1 MADPD
6 TPFNT
11 KLHSKTTDLESHITY
26 LIGVAIFRPALSP
39 TASDPYELL
48 IIKRSSHE
56 DVYPNNWELPGGH
69 VEPGESVKECV
80 ERETMEETG
89 LVVDRIIG
97 EFDELR
103 WTSQSKGRVSVQ
115 YNYAARVAEPM
126 DIRLNPEEHSEH
138 KWITEIDVDRLQMS
152 SGMNKVLHDAFTFSK
167 THAAVLWTC
176 DDGGGGSLVMMRG
189 GGTILWIELFPVDD

>member
-1 MADPD
+1 MPD
-6 TPFNT
+6 TLTPFNT
-11 KLHSKTTDLESHITY
+11 KLHSKPTDLEAHITY

-39 TASDPYELL
+39 STSDPYKLL
-48 IIKRSSHE
+48 IVKRSSHE

-103 WTSQSKGRVSVQ
+103 WTSQSQGRVSVQ
-115 YNYAARVAEPM
+115 YNYAVRVAEPM
-126 DIRLNPEEHSEH
+126 DVQLNPEEHTEH
-138 KWITEIDVDRLQMS
+138 KWITEMDVDRLQMS
-152 SGMNKVLHDAFTFSK
+152 SGMNKVLHDAFTFSR
-167 THAAVLWTC
+167 TNAAVL
-176 DDGGGGSLVMMRG
+176 
-189 GGTILWIELFPVDD
+189 